1 MFVLKIINNIFSL
14 YLCLILLRILLS
26 WIPNINW
33 YQQPAKFIREVTDIY
48 LDIFRRFI
56 PPIGGLDFSPIIA
69 IIVLQILQGIITDII
84 TSLVGY
90 GHM

>member
-1 MFVLKIINNIFSL
+1 MFLLKVINNIFSF
-14 YLCLILLRILLS
+14 YSILIVLRIFMS

-69 IIVLQILQGIITDII
+69 IIVLNLLQGVITGI
-84 TSLVGY
+84 LANFLG
-90 GHM
+90 